1 MKTRLTPT
9 PSPEPRPV
17 DFPDADEL
25 AMLRAW
31 YAGMP
36 VRKAVERYLSDRI
49 GAGQSVRGVLGG
61 IRRRLAKVARQ
72 VGQPDLAAILG
83 LPDGERLRE
92 AKTTVEAIELFRY
105 AHADSADQ

>member
-1 MKTRLTPT
+1 METRLTPT

-25 AMLRAW
+25 AMLRTW

-36 VRKAVERYLSDRI
+36 VRKAVERYLSDRV
-49 GAGQSVRGVLGG
+49 GPERSARGVLGG
-61 IRRRLAKVARQ
+61 IRRKLVKAST
-72 VGQPDLAAILG
+72 DLAAILG
-83 LPDGERLRE
+83 LPDREHLRE

>member
-36 VRKAVERYLSDRI
+36 VRKAVERYLPERV
-49 GAGQSVRGVLGG
+49 GAGQSARGVLGG
-61 IRRRLAKVARQ
+61 IRRKLVKAWT
-72 VGQPDLAAILG
+72 DLAAILG
-83 LPDGERLRE
+83 LPDRERLRE